1 MITQEGKET
10 QTNKQK
16 PPSTTTELTC
26 SYMRNWKSKFSEKSI
41 LELRSEK
48 SERFIMKQGW
58 AISYNWKIVIEHLA
72 FQEKE
77 ETRNG
82 KKTAWGELRD
92 TMSTPSLW

>member
-48 SERFIMKQGW
+48 SERFIMKQG
-58 AISYNWKIVIEHLA
+58 
-72 FQEKE
+72 
-77 ETRNG
+77 
-82 KKTAWGELRD
+82 
-92 TMSTPSLW
+92 